1 MEVKRIFGGSV
12 ARRVVVIGSG
22 VGGLVAAL
30 ELACAGLDVTLLER
44 AATPGG
50 KLREVAVAG
59 RRLDAG
65 PTVFTMRWVF
75 ESIFADAGAVLSDYL
90 SLRPASVLARH
101 AWTADQ
107 RLDLF
112 ADLEQSADAI
122 GRFAGAAEAAG
133 FRAFSAE
140 ARRIYATLEKPFIRG
155 ARPSMGSLVR
165 DAGAVALWGIR
176 PFDTLWKALSQHF
189 ADPRLRQLFG
199 RYATYCGSSPFL
211 APATLML
218 VAHVERDG
226 VWLVDGGMHGI
237 AQALAGL
244 AAARG
249 ATLRYGAEAAEV
261 LLERG
266 RVAGVR
272 LADGERV
279 AAEAVVV
286 NADAGAVAAGLLGA
300 TVRGAAPAVAARDR
314 SLSAVTWATVA
325 RSEGFPLSRHNVF
338 FSDDYAAE
346 FRDLGAG
353 RLPQKPTV
361 YVCAQDR
368 GDDDASPDF
377 ASLAGP
383 ERLLCLVNAPP
394 IGASRPPTPT
404 EIEQCADRSF
414 RLLARCG
421 LTLSPEATET
431 TTPEG
436 FHRLFPGT
444 GGALYGP
451 AVHGATAT
459 FKRPGARTRVPGLY
473 LAGGSTHPGAG
484 VPMAA
489 LSGRLAAASL
499 LADLERTA
507 STSTARSPAAA
518 TPGGMSM
525 R

>member
-1 MEVKRIFGGSV
+1 M
-12 ARRVVVIGSG
+12 ARRVLVVGGG

-30 ELACAGLDVTLLER
+30 ELARAGLDVTLLER

-75 ESIFADAGAVLSDYL
+75 EAIFADSGAELSDYL
-90 SLRPASVLARH
+90 NLRPASVLARH
-101 AWTADQ
+101 AWDADQ

-112 ADLEQSADAI
+112 ADLERSADAI
-122 GRFAGAAEAAG
+122 GRFAGAAEARG
-133 FRAFSAE
+133 FLAFSAE
-140 ARRIYATLEKPFIRG
+140 ARRIYATLEGPFIRG

-165 DAGAVALWGIR
+165 EAGVLALWGIR

-189 ADPRLRQLFG
+189 SDPRLRQLFG

-226 VWLVDGGMHGI
+226 VWLVEGGMHRI

-249 ATLRYGAEAAEV
+249 ATLRYDAEVAEV

-266 RVAGVR
+266 RVSGVR
-272 LADGERV
+272 LAGGERI
-279 AAEAVVV
+279 AADAVVV

-300 TVRGAAPAVAARDR
+300 AVRGATPTVDAKDR

-325 RSEGFPLSRHNVF
+325 RTEGFPLLRHNVF
-338 FSDDYAAE
+338 FSGEYAAE
-346 FRDLGAG
+346 FRDLAAGAT
-353 RLPQKPTV
+353 PKQPTV

-368 GDDDASPDF
+368 GDDDAAPDF
-377 ASLAGP
+377 TNLADP
-383 ERLLCLVNAPP
+383 ERLLCLINAPP
-394 IGASRPPTPT
+394 TGDAQPLTAM

-414 RLLARCG
+414 RLLALCG
-421 LTLSPEATET
+421 LRLTHEATEA

-436 FHRLFPGT
+436 FHKLFPGT

-489 LSGRLAAASL
+489 LSGRLAAASV
-499 LADLERTA
+499 LADLGA
-507 STSTARSPAAA
+507 KDCSSTSRSRATA
-518 TPGGMSM
+518 TPGGMST

>member
-1 MEVKRIFGGSV
+1 VRHQ
-12 ARRVVVIGSG
+12 VVVIGGG
-22 VGGLVAAL
+22 VGGLAAAIA
-30 ELACAGLDVTLLER
+30 LACAGLEVTLLER

-75 ESIFADAGAVLSDYL
+75 ESIFADADAVLSDHL
-90 SLRPASVLARH
+90 TLRPASILARH
-101 AWTADQ
+101 AWSADE

-112 ADLEQSADAI
+112 ADLERSADAI
-122 GRFAGAAEAAG
+122 GEFAGADEARG

-140 ARRIYATLEKPFIRG
+140 AQRIYATLEKPFIRG
-155 ARPSMGSLVR
+155 ARPSMASLVR
-165 DAGAVALWGIR
+165 DAGALALWGIR

-199 RYATYCGSSPFL
+199 RYSTYCGSSPFL

-226 VWLVDGGMHGI
+226 VWLVDGGMHRI

-249 ATLRYGAEAAEV
+249 VTLRYGAEAAEV

-272 LADGERV
+272 LADGERI
-279 AAEAVVV
+279 AAGAVVA

-300 TVRGAAPAVAARDR
+300 AVRGATPAVAARDR

-338 FSDDYAAE
+338 FSGDYAAE
-346 FRDLGAG
+346 FRELGAG
-353 RLPQKPTV
+353 RLPREPTV

-368 GDDDASPDF
+368 WAKDWGNDDAPLS
-377 ASLAGP
+377 GT

-394 IGASRPPTPT
+394 TGDLQPPTRM

-421 LTLSPEATET
+421 LTLKHEATET

-499 LADLERTA
+499 LADLDKTA
-507 STSTARSPAAA
+507 WTSTGRSRAAA
-518 TPGGMSM
+518 TPGGTSM

>member
-1 MEVKRIFGGSV
+1 VRHQ
-12 ARRVVVIGSG
+12 VVVIGGG
-22 VGGLVAAL
+22 VGGLAAAIA
-30 ELACAGLDVTLLER
+30 LACAGLEVTLLER

-75 ESIFADAGAVLSDYL
+75 ESIFADADAVLSDHL
-90 SLRPASVLARH
+90 TLRPASILARH
-101 AWTADQ
+101 AWSADE

-112 ADLEQSADAI
+112 ADLERSADAI
-122 GRFAGAAEAAG
+122 GEFAGADEARG

-140 ARRIYATLEKPFIRG
+140 AQRIYATLEKPFIRG

-165 DAGAVALWGIR
+165 DAGALALWGIR

-199 RYATYCGSSPFL
+199 RYSTYCGSSPFL

-226 VWLVDGGMHGI
+226 VWLVDGGMHRI

-249 ATLRYGAEAAEV
+249 VTLRYGAEAAEV

-272 LADGERV
+272 LADGERI
-279 AAEAVVV
+279 AAGAVVA

-300 TVRGAAPAVAARDR
+300 AVRGSTPAVAARDR

-338 FSDDYAAE
+338 FSGDYAAE
-346 FRDLGAG
+346 FRELAAG
-353 RLPQKPTV
+353 SLPREPTV

-368 GDDDASPDF
+368 SDDDMPLSGA
-377 ASLAGP
+377 

-394 IGASRPPTPT
+394 TGDLQPPTRT

-421 LTLSPEATET
+421 LTLTPEATET

-499 LADLERTA
+499 LADLDKTA
-507 STSTARSPAAA
+507 WTSTGRSRAAA
-518 TPGGMSM
+518 TPGGTSM

>member
-1 MEVKRIFGGSV
+1 VT
-12 ARRVVVIGSG
+12 RRVVVIGGG

-30 ELACAGLDVTLLER
+30 ELACAGQDVTLLER

-50 KLREVAVAG
+50 KLRELAVAG

-75 ESIFADAGAVLSDYL
+75 EAIFADAGAALSDHL
-90 SLRPASVLARH
+90 TLQPASVLARH
-101 AWTADQ
+101 AWDADQ

-112 ADLEQSADAI
+112 ADLERSADAI
-122 GRFAGAAEAAG
+122 GRFAGAAEARG
-133 FRAFSAE
+133 FLAFSAE
-140 ARRIYATLEKPFIRG
+140 ARRIYATLEAPFIRG
-155 ARPSMGSLVR
+155 ARPTMGSLVR
-165 DAGAVALWGIR
+165 EAGVLALWGIR
-176 PFDTLWKALSQHF
+176 PFDTMWKALSQHF
-189 ADPRLRQLFG
+189 GDPRLRQLFG

-226 VWLVDGGMHGI
+226 VWLVEGGMHRI

-272 LADGERV
+272 LAGGERI
-279 AAEAVVV
+279 AAEAIVV
-286 NADAGAVAAGLLGA
+286 NADAGAVAAGLLGPAVQGA
-300 TVRGAAPAVAARDR
+300 TPAVAAKDR

-325 RSEGFPLSRHNVF
+325 RTEGFPLTRHNVF
-338 FSDDYAAE
+338 FSGDYAGE
-346 FRDLGAG
+346 FRDLAADAT
-353 RLPQKPTV
+353 PKQPTV

-368 GDDDASPDF
+368 GDDDAVQP
-377 ASLAGP
+377 GP
-383 ERLLCLVNAPP
+383 ERLLCLINAPP
-394 IGASRPPTPT
+394 TGDTKPPTAT

-414 RLLARCG
+414 RLLAQCG
-421 LTLSPEATET
+421 LNLTQEATET

-499 LADLERTA
+499 LADLG
-507 STSTARSPAAA
+507 STSRSRAAA
-518 TPGGMSM
+518 TPGGMST

>member
-1 MEVKRIFGGSV
+1 M
-12 ARRVVVIGSG
+12 ARQVVVIGGG

-30 ELACAGLDVTLLER
+30 ELACAGLDVTVLER

-50 KLREVAVAG
+50 KLREVVVG
-59 RRLDAG
+59 GQRLDAG

-75 ESIFADAGAVLSDYL
+75 EAIFADAGAALSDHL
-90 SLRPASVLARH
+90 TLRPASILARH
-101 AWTADQ
+101 AWDTDQ

-112 ADLEQSADAI
+112 ADLQRSADAI
-122 GRFAGAAEAAG
+122 GQFAGAAEAAG
-133 FRAFSAE
+133 FLAFSAE

-226 VWLVDGGMHGI
+226 VWLVEGGMHRI

-249 ATLRYGAEAAEV
+249 ATLRYGAEVAEIT
-261 LLERG
+261 LDRG
-266 RVAGVR
+266 RVSGVR
-272 LADGERV
+272 LGDGERI
-279 AAEAVVV
+279 AAGAVVV

-300 TVRGAAPAVAARDR
+300 AVRSATPVVAARDR

-325 RSEGFPLSRHNVF
+325 RAEGFPLSRHNVF
-338 FSDDYAAE
+338 FSKDYAAE
-346 FRDLGAG
+346 FRELGAG
-353 RLPQKPTV
+353 ALPQEPTV

-368 GDDDASPDF
+368 GDDDAP
-377 ASLAGP
+377 LNGP

-394 IGASRPPTPT
+394 NGDARPPTPM
-404 EIEQCADRSF
+404 EIEQCTDRSL

-421 LTLSPEATET
+421 LNLTQQATET
-431 TTPEG
+431 TTSAG

-499 LADLERTA
+499 LADAPVRD
-507 STSTARSPAAA
+507 SVSISRSRVAAM
-518 TPGGMSM
+518 PGGTSM

>member
-1 MEVKRIFGGSV
+1 MT
-12 ARRVVVIGSG
+12 RRVVVIGGG

-30 ELACAGLDVTLLER
+30 ELACAGQNVTLLER

-50 KLREVAVAG
+50 KLRELAVAG

-75 ESIFADAGAVLSDYL
+75 EAIFADAGAALSDHL
-90 SLRPASVLARH
+90 TLQPASVLARH
-101 AWTADQ
+101 AWDADQ

-112 ADLEQSADAI
+112 ADLERSADAI
-122 GRFAGAAEAAG
+122 GRFAGAAEARG
-133 FRAFSAE
+133 FLAFSAE
-140 ARRIYATLEKPFIRG
+140 ARRIYATLEAPFIRG
-155 ARPSMGSLVR
+155 ARPTMGSLVR
-165 DAGAVALWGIR
+165 EAGVLALWGIR
-176 PFDTLWKALSQHF
+176 PFDTMWKALSQHF
-189 ADPRLRQLFG
+189 GDPRLRQLFG

-226 VWLVDGGMHGI
+226 VWLVEGGMHRI

-244 AAARG
+244 AAARR

-266 RVAGVR
+266 RVSGVR
-272 LADGERV
+272 LAGGERI
-279 AAEAVVV
+279 AAEAIVV
-286 NADAGAVAAGLLGA
+286 NADAGAVAAGLLGPAVQGA
-300 TVRGAAPAVAARDR
+300 TPAVAAKDR
-314 SLSAVTWATVA
+314 SLSAITWATVA
-325 RSEGFPLSRHNVF
+325 RTEGFPLTRHNVF
-338 FSDDYAAE
+338 FSGDYAGE
-346 FRDLGAG
+346 FRDLAADAT
-353 RLPQKPTV
+353 PKQPTV

-368 GDDDASPDF
+368 GDDDAAQP
-377 ASLAGP
+377 GP
-383 ERLLCLVNAPP
+383 EHLLCLINAPP
-394 IGASRPPTPT
+394 TGDTKPPTAT

-414 RLLARCG
+414 RLLAQCG
-421 LTLSPEATET
+421 LHLTQEATET

-436 FHRLFPGT
+436 FHWLFPGT

-499 LADLERTA
+499 LADLG
-507 STSTARSPAAA
+507 STSRSRAAA
-518 TPGGMSM
+518 TPGGMST

>member
-1 MEVKRIFGGSV
+1 M
-12 ARRVVVIGSG
+12 ARQVVVIGGG

-30 ELACAGLDVTLLER
+30 ELACAGLDVTVLER

-50 KLREVAVAG
+50 KLREVTVAG
-59 RRLDAG
+59 RQLDAG

-75 ESIFADAGAVLSDYL
+75 EAIFADAGAALSDHL
-90 SLRPASVLARH
+90 TLRPASVLARH
-101 AWTADQ
+101 AWNADQ

-112 ADLEQSADAI
+112 ADLERSADAI
-122 GRFAGAAEAAG
+122 GQFAGATEAAG
-133 FRAFSAE
+133 FLAFSAE

-155 ARPSMGSLVR
+155 ARPSMSSLVR

-226 VWLVDGGMHGI
+226 VWLVEGGMHRI

-261 LLERG
+261 LVERG

-272 LADGERV
+272 LTDGERI
-279 AAEAVVV
+279 AAGAVVV

-300 TVRGAAPAVAARDR
+300 AVRGSTPVVTAKSR

-325 RSEGFPLSRHNVF
+325 RAEGFPLSRHNVF
-338 FSDDYAAE
+338 FSSDYAAE
-346 FRDLGAG
+346 FRELAAGA
-353 RLPQKPTV
+353 LPQEPTV

-368 GDDDASPDF
+368 GDDDA
-377 ASLAGP
+377 LLTGP

-394 IGASRPPTPT
+394 NGDARPPTAT
-404 EIEQCADRSF
+404 EIEQCNDRSL

-421 LTLSPEATET
+421 LNLTQQATET

-499 LADLERTA
+499 LADLPMRDSA
-507 STSTARSPAAA
+507 STSRLRAAA
-518 TPGGMSM
+518 MPGGTSM

>member
-1 MEVKRIFGGSV
+1 ME
-12 ARRVVVIGSG
+12 ARRVAVIGGG

-30 ELACAGLDVTLLER
+30 ELACAGLEVTVLER

-75 ESIFADAGAVLSDYL
+75 EAIFADAGAVLADHL
-90 SLRPASVLARH
+90 TLMPARVLARH
-101 AWTADQ
+101 AWGAEQ

-112 ADLEQSADAI
+112 ADLERSAEAI
-122 GRFAGAAEAAG
+122 GRFAGAAEARG
-133 FRAFSAE
+133 FLAFSAE
-140 ARRIYATLEKPFIRG
+140 ARRIYATLEAPFIRG

-165 DAGAVALWGIR
+165 EAGVLALWGIR
-176 PFDTLWKALSQHF
+176 PFDTMWKALSQHF
-189 ADPRLRQLFG
+189 ADARLRQLFG

-218 VAHVERDG
+218 VAHVEQDG
-226 VWLVDGGMHGI
+226 VWLVEGGMHRI

-244 AAARG
+244 AAVRG

-261 LLERG
+261 MVERG
-266 RVAGVR
+266 RVSGVR

-279 AAEAVVV
+279 AADAVVV
-286 NADAGAVAAGLLGA
+286 NADAGAVAAGLLGPG
-300 TVRGAAPAVAARDR
+300 VRGAAPAVPVRER
-314 SLSAVTWATVA
+314 SFSAVTWATVA
-325 RSEGFPLSRHNVF
+325 RAEGFPLMRHNVF
-338 FSDDYAAE
+338 FSGDYAAE
-346 FRDLGAG
+346 FRDLAGGA
-353 RLPQKPTV
+353 LPREPTV

-368 GDDDASPDF
+368 GDDDAPLPGS
-377 ASLAGP
+377 

-394 IGASRPPTPT
+394 TGDARTPT
-404 EIEQCADRSF
+404 AVEIEQCAERSF
-414 RLLARCG
+414 RLMAQSG
-421 LTLSPEATET
+421 LNFVQEATEVT
-431 TTPEG
+431 GPEG

-459 FKRPGARTRVPGLY
+459 FKRAGARTRVPGLY

-499 LADLERTA
+499 LADLDSGRRV
-507 STSTARSPAAA
+507 STSRSRVGAM
-518 TPGGMSM
+518 PGGMST

>member
-1 MEVKRIFGGSV
+1 MT
-12 ARRVVVIGSG
+12 RRVLVIGG
-22 VGGLVAAL
+22 GMGGLVAAL

-50 KLREVAVAG
+50 KLREVTVAG

-75 ESIFADAGAVLSDYL
+75 EAIFADAGA
-90 SLRPASVLARH
+90 SLTDHLTLQPASVLARH
-101 AWTADQ
+101 AWDAGQ

-112 ADLEQSADAI
+112 ADLQRSADAI
-122 GRFAGAAEAAG
+122 GRFAGAAEARG
-133 FRAFSAE
+133 FLAFSAE
-140 ARRIYATLEKPFIRG
+140 ARRIYATLEAPFIRG
-155 ARPSMGSLVR
+155 PRPSMGSLVR
-165 DAGAVALWGIR
+165 DAGARALWGIR
-176 PFDTLWKALSQHF
+176 PFDTMWKALSQHF

-226 VWLVDGGMHGI
+226 VWLVEGGMHRI

-249 ATLRYGAEAAEV
+249 ATLRYGAEVAEV
-261 LLERG
+261 LLEGG
-266 RVAGVR
+266 RVSGVR
-272 LADGERV
+272 LADGERI
-279 AAEAVVV
+279 AAGAVVV

-300 TVRGAAPAVAARDR
+300 AVRGATPAVAAKDR

-325 RSEGFPLSRHNVF
+325 RTEGFPLLRHNVF

-346 FRDLGAG
+346 FRDLAAGAMPG
-353 RLPQKPTV
+353 QPTV

-368 GDDDASPDF
+368 GDDAADLDR
-377 ASLAGP
+377 P

-394 IGASRPPTPT
+394 TGDAQPPTAT
-404 EIEQCADRSF
+404 EIERCADRTF

-421 LTLSPEATET
+421 LCLTCEATET

-459 FKRPGARTRVPGLY
+459 FKRPGSRTRVPGLY

-489 LSGRLAAASL
+489 LSGRLAATSVL
-499 LADLERTA
+499 QDLDLI
-507 STSTARSPAAA
+507 SRSRGMAM
-518 TPGGMSM
+518 PGGMST

>member
-1 MEVKRIFGGSV
+1 V
-12 ARRVVVIGSG
+12 ARRVVVIGGG

-75 ESIFADAGAVLSDYL
+75 EEVFADAGAALSDHL
-90 SLRPASVLARH
+90 SLRPASILARH
-101 AWTADQ
+101 AWTAGQ
-107 RLDLF
+107 QLDLF
-112 ADLEQSADAI
+112 ADLEESADAI
-122 GRFAGAAEAAG
+122 GHFAGAAEARG

-140 ARRIYATLEKPFIRG
+140 ATRIYATLEKPFIRG
-155 ARPSMGSLVR
+155 GRPSMGSLLR

-249 ATLRYGAEAAEV
+249 ATLRFGAEAAEV

-286 NADAGAVAAGLLGA
+286 NADAGAVAAGLLGTA
-300 TVRGAAPAVAARDR
+300 VRGAAPAVAARDR

-338 FSDDYAAE
+338 FSGDYAAE
-346 FRDLGAG
+346 FRDLAAG
-353 RLPQKPTV
+353 RLPQEPTV

-368 GDDDASPDF
+368 GDDDALLS
-377 ASLAGP
+377 GP
-383 ERLLCLVNAPP
+383 ERLLCLVNAPST
-394 IGASRPPTPT
+394 GDARPPTPT
-404 EIEQCADRSF
+404 EIERCADRSF

-421 LTLSPEATET
+421 LTLWPEATEV
-431 TTPEG
+431 TTPAG
-436 FHRLFPGT
+436 FHQLFPGT

-499 LADLERTA
+499 LADLDTKIGEKTA
-507 STSTARSPAAA
+507 WTSTARSPAAA
-518 TPGGMSM
+518 TPGGTSM